1 MACVLHVRVCSGI
14 NLVKHVK
21 HASMV
26 WRVRLSSIKTETR
39 HTQIARRPPS
49 HYLPSI
55 TPPFLINKQNKNKN
69 RSTAGSST
77 RGCPTRPSTPS
88 SSARS
93 VTGPSGCCSLAQS
106 IRRTVFLSVLYAHLS
121 LQTHPH
127 TPHRPKPLT
136 DTHKRAPTLH
146 RLPQHTHPNNNTTQT
161 PNRWRSKKS

>member
-1 MACVLHVRVCSGI
+1 MYVCVCVDLLDAQGTWLVYCMYVCSGI

-26 WRVRLSSIKTETR
+26 WRVRLSSIKTDTR

-55 TPPFLINKQNKNKN
+55 THPFFQINKQNKNKI

-88 SSARS
+88 SLARS
-93 VTGPSGCCSLAQS
+93 VTRPSGCCSLARS
-106 IRRTVFLSVLYAHLS
+106 IRRTVFLSVSYAHLS

-127 TPHRPKPLT
+127 T
-136 DTHKRAPTLH
+136 LH
-146 RLPQHTHPNNNTTQT
+146 HFPQHTHPNNNTTQT